1 MICTE
6 VCIWPLNPNLGTATD
21 YEVEHVCHMYN
32 YKYIYV
38 FTISLILII
47 IINITMLSLLCFLMV
62 VILGTMNIIN
72 GYITT
77 TNPFNKIIKRS
88 STYNTLKSTTI
99 KEITT
104 TITTTTTTQPIDT
117 SHITYN
123 DMNSYQ
129 LKSINEYD
137 FDESILDKDIVV
149 CLFQAQWAGVCKT
162 MEKTL
167 ITEVMPLY
175 NNHDDIQFIK
185 IDTDNCN
192 DLVHQLSIRSIPS
205 TLIFKNGKIVSEIIG
220 SVSGDV
226 VNQHLSHVNSDESFQ

>member
-1 MICTE
+1 
-6 VCIWPLNPNLGTATD
+6 
-21 YEVEHVCHMYN
+21 
-32 YKYIYV
+32 
-38 FTISLILII
+38 
-47 IINITMLSLLCFLMV
+47 MLSLSLCLLIV
-62 VILGTMNIIN
+62 VILITMNNVN
-72 GYITT
+72 GYIT
-77 TNPFNKIIKRS
+77 TNPFNKIIKRN
-88 STYNTLKSTTI
+88 TCNTLKSEI
-99 KEITT
+99 IERKEM
-104 TITTTTTTQPIDT
+104 TTTTTTTTTTQQPIDT

-137 FDESILDKDIVV
+137 FDENILDKDIVV

-192 DLVHQLSIRSIPS
+192 DLVHKLTIRSIPS
-205 TLIFKNGKIVSEIIG
+205 TLIFKNGVIVSEIIG

-226 VNQHLSHVNSDESFQ
+226 VNQHLSHINSDENFQ

>member
-1 MICTE
+1 
-6 VCIWPLNPNLGTATD
+6 
-21 YEVEHVCHMYN
+21 
-32 YKYIYV
+32 
-38 FTISLILII
+38 
-47 IINITMLSLLCFLMV
+47 MLSLSLSLLLLLIV
-62 VILGTMNIIN
+62 LITMNNVN
-72 GYITT
+72 GYIT

-88 STYNTLKSTTI
+88 TCNILKSEIIERKETI
-99 KEITT
+99 
-104 TITTTTTTQPIDT
+104 TTTTQPIDT
-117 SHITYN
+117 SHITFN
-123 DMNSYQ
+123 DINSYQ

-137 FDESILDKDIVV
+137 FDETIYDKDVVV
-149 CLFQAQWAGVCKT
+149 CLFQAHWAGVCKT

-167 ITEVMPLY
+167 MTEVMPLY

-226 VNQHLSHVNSDESFQ
+226 VNQHLSHVNNDENFQ